1 MKDTKRRFEW
11 FSFYDHTGLERH
23 LERMAERGWLLEK
36 IGNFTWHYRR
46 IEPKKL
52 TFSVSYFPRASQFDP
67 EPSEEQRTFYDFCA
81 HTGWTLAAASA
92 QFQVFYND
100 RPNPVP
106 IDTDPALEVETIHQA
121 AKKGW
126 LVSQLILLGVGVLN
140 FGQFL
145 WRLLDDPI
153 TALSSPLHLFSL
165 VCWPVL
171 FLMIGVE
178 LGTYFLWRRRALK
191 AAEQGEFLATR
202 SHPMVQKLAL
212 AVVSAGLVWC
222 LACLRGG
229 MLVMMVAMLACTF
242 GIVFLVMQLRG
253 LLKRYKASAGVNR
266 AVTLGACVILP
277 VIMVVLVTALVLT
290 SGGRWLASSDEPP
303 LILADLAE
311 TPADGELDQDVRLNQ
326 SPLLAV
332 LDVSQY
338 LRLGRSPGDPVPHWL
353 QYTVIE
359 VRAPFLYDVCKGHL
373 LDKNGALGTDRL
385 PVKYYVPIDPAPW
398 GAEEAYQFRMEDED
412 FGAQNTDLYLLC
424 YPDRIVEFD
433 PDWEPTQGQ
442 MALVGEKLGRGPL

>member
-23 LERMAERGWLLEK
+23 LEGMAERGWLLEK

-81 HTGWTLAAASA
+81 HTGWTLAASSA
-92 QFQVFYND
+92 QMQVFYNA
-100 RPNPVP
+100 RPDPTP
-106 IDTDPALEVETIHQA
+106 IDTDPALEVEAIHQA

-178 LGTYFLWRRRALK
+178 LGTYFLWRRRALR

-212 AVVSAGLVWC
+212 AVVSVGLVWF

-229 MLVMMVAMLACTF
+229 MLTMMVAMLACTF
-242 GIVFLVMQLRG
+242 GIVFLVMRLRE

-290 SGGRWLASSDEPP
+290 SGGRWLAGSDEPP
-303 LILADLAE
+303 LALADLTE
-311 TPADGELDQDVRLNQ
+311 TPADGELDQDVRLTQ

-332 LDVSQY
+332 LTASQY

-359 VRAPFLYDVCKGHL
+359 VRASFLYDVCKERL
-373 LDKNGALGTDRL
+373 LDKNGALGTNYL

-398 GAEEAYQFRMEDED
+398 GAEEAYQSAYENSGPMDD
-412 FGAQNTDLYLLC
+412 YLLC

-433 PDWEPTQGQ
+433 PDWEPNQEQ